1 MKLSGLIL
9 FDFDSDRI
17 SVKLSVRQLWP
28 GNGSV
33 QGRVG
38 EAHGILGHERVL
50 IVKVEVQFAV
60 RAGCAGRV
68 RSIKQGIYLSAT
80 LV

>member
-17 SVKLSVRQLWP
+17 SVKLSVRQLWQP
-28 GNGSV
+28 AGQRRLGH
-33 QGRVG
+33 RYP
-38 EAHGILGHERVL
+38 GHERVL

-60 RAGCAGRV
+60 RRPRARH
-68 RSIKQGIYLSAT
+68 
-80 LV
+80 